1 MSRSP
6 HCTFGFDGAQL
17 EVKMPWQGAPITGS
31 PITASPWPILAVLQ
45 AMWDAFRDGLAAL
58 RQYESLRSKGI
69 PHDTA
74 LREAI
79 GIGITRSDRTRGVV
93 KPLCFAG
100 KA

>member
-1 MSRSP
+1 MTRVTLFYGWHGIGSR
-6 HCTFGFDGAQL
+6 HYGA
-17 EVKMPWQGAPITGS
+17 GAMQVTC
-31 PITASPWPILAVLQ
+31 APWPILTVLR
-45 AMWDAFRDGLAAL
+45 AMWDAFRDGLAAH